1 LQIHFNHFKW
11 FASFEGD
18 SSTSLHVI
26 DLSHFLIVVAGVV
39 VMVIVMADASIHF
52 SQEIVQTAPIA
63 NQGKIMSVSE
73 TVSLSV
79 SFRKTVSESDVY
91 LFAGITG
98 DLSPNHVDEEFMKT
112 TPYGGRIAHGAL
124 LVGYMSGC
132 STDIVAQC
140 VSLKAFQPVSL
151 GYDRIRFL
159 KAVLIGDTIQL
170 DYKISAADET
180 KSRTIA
186 DITIHNQRGE
196 LCAVAT
202 HVMTWLKRP

>member
-1 LQIHFNHFKW
+1 
-11 FASFEGD
+11 
-18 SSTSLHVI
+18 
-26 DLSHFLIVVAGVV
+26 
-39 VMVIVMADASIHF
+39 
-52 SQEIVQTAPIA
+52 
-63 NQGKIMSVSE
+63 MSV
-73 TVSLSV
+73 THALGVST

-132 STDIVAQC
+132 STDIVGKC
-140 VSLKAFQPVSL
+140 VSLVDFHPVSL

-159 KAVLIGDTIQL
+159 KGVLIGDTIRL
-170 DYKISAADET
+170 DYKITAVDEA
-180 KSRTIA
+180 KSRTKAEIA
-186 DITIHNQRGE
+186 IVNQRGE

-202 HVMTWLKRP
+202 HVMTWLKRE